1 MKRYL
6 RRCAALL
13 CVLLML
19 SGAPTAQAA
28 GTAYFT
34 AVNETVLK
42 LTDATMPFWANGRLY
57 VSSDMFADKELGVT
71 YYHNVLMKTATLYDE
86 GGALQFDLEK
96 GTSSDGNGYPM
107 SAVAIVRNGRVF
119 FPVEVVADYFR
130 LTFTQN
136 AVARGYVV
144 RLRSEDSVLNDRL
157 FLDAA
162 TSLLEY
168 RYEEYEKAQSA
179 VMPPVTPVTPPDN
192 PKPPDPPTNDERTVY
207 LSFLVTDNSGD
218 LVNVLSA
225 AKMPGTFFFT
235 EEQLLE
241 NAALA
246 RRLVVAGYG
255 LGLAVDCAQET
266 GAAEKLRAANELLWR
281 LTGTKTR
288 LCMLKNAVAQDEKAA
303 REAGYCCLR
312 VDVDRS
318 QSGLPEDGAND
329 LYRSIHRQTGDT
341 VAVWLSDGAVP
352 AGLQAFLRL
361 ADSNGDQLAV
371 LTESVLKN

>member
-6 RRCAALL
+6 RCCAALL
-13 CVLLML
+13 CALLVL
-19 SGAPTAQAA
+19 SGVPAAQAT
-28 GTAYFT
+28 GTVYFT

-71 YYHNVLMKTATLYDE
+71 YYHNVLMKTVVLYDG

-96 GTSSDGNGYPM
+96 GTSYDGNGHPM
-107 SAVAIVRNGRVF
+107 SAVAIVRSGRVF
-119 FPVEVVADYFR
+119 FPVEIVADYFR

-168 RYEEYEKAQSA
+168 RYEEYKKAQS
-179 VMPPVTPVTPPDN
+179 VVLSPVTPVTPPDN
-192 PKPPDPPTNDERTVY
+192 PKPSDPSTSDERTVY
-207 LSFLVTDNSGD
+207 LSFLVGENSGD
-218 LVNVLSA
+218 LVDVLGA

-235 EEQLLE
+235 EEQLME
-241 NAALA
+241 NAAFA
-246 RRLVVAGYG
+246 RRLVVTGYG
-255 LGLAVDCAQET
+255 IGLAVDCARGI
-266 GAAEKLRAANELLWR
+266 GAAEQLRSANELLWR

-288 LCMLKNAVAQDEKAA
+288 LCMLKNAVAEDEKAA
-303 REAGYCCLR
+303 RDAGYCCLR
-312 VDVDRS
+312 ADVDCS
-318 QSGLPEDGAND
+318 QTGLPENGAND
-329 LYRSIHRQTGDT
+329 LYRSIHRQKGDT
-341 VAVWLSDGAVP
+341 VTVWLSDGAVP
-352 AGLQAFLRL
+352 AGLRVFLRL
-361 ADSNGDQLAV
+361 ADSNGDQLSA
-371 LTESVLKN
+371 LTESALKD